1 MHFASFSIYLPR
13 MKTVAGSIRSS
24 VERARPGAFFRV
36 SEFDGPRRAVES
48 AFSRLVLEE
57 GSLIRVRRGLY
68 WKGVKSRFGP
78 GRPRP
83 EDVASEVAKGRGI
96 GPAGWSASHA
106 LGLSTQVPAVPEFA
120 VVGPP
125 PTGVPGVRFHSRR
138 NFARLGLRYEEIAL
152 LEVLRDWP
160 AYVDRDWSDLERTVI
175 RFRDDGRIRP
185 NRLLNAATEERAPA
199 LRTRLAQLFDDLDDR
214 ELAVASSR

>member
-1 MHFASFSIYLPR
+1 
-13 MKTVAGSIRSS
+13 VA
-24 VERARPGAFFRV
+24 E
-36 SEFDGPRRAVES
+36 
-48 AFSRLVLEE
+48 
-57 GSLIRVRRGLY
+57 
-68 WKGVKSRFGP
+68 
-78 GRPRP
+78 
-83 EDVASEVAKGRGI
+83 GRGI

-138 NFARLGLRYEEIAL
+138 NFARLSLRYHEIAL

-160 AYVDRDWSDLERTVI
+160 DHVERDWSDLERAVI

-185 NRLLNAATEERAPA
+185 NRVLKAATEEKVPAVRARLTELFSDKGLTEPA
-199 LRTRLAQLFDDLDDR
+199 
-214 ELAVASSR
+214 AVSSR